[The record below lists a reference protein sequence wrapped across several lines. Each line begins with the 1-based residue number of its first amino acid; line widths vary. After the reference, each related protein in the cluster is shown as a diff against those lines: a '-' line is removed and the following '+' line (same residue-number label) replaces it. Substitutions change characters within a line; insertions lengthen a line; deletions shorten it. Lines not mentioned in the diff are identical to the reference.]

1 MLDPGLVVLGG
12 GVWQNPLVVKEVRRV
27 AEALTWT
34 TDIAVSS
41 LGSNGT
47 VLGAMQLAA
56 DYAMGLILGEESHPA
71 LVLPAR
77 RRLR

>member
-1 MLDPGLVVLGG
+1 
-12 GVWQNPLVVKEVRRV
+12 VRRV
-27 AEALTWT
+27 ARALTWT
-34 TDIAVSS
+34 TEIAVSS

-56 DYAMGLILGEESHPA
+56 DYALGLILGEGLPPA
-71 LVLPAR
+71 LVLPPR